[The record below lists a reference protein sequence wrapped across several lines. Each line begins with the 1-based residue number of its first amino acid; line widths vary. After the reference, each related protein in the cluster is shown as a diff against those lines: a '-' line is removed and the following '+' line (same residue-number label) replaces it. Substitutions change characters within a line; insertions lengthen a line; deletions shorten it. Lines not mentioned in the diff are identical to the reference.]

1 MGITS
6 RNYSLKLMDHKEE
19 TSSSYKTKICD
30 LLNCACPQSPESPEE
45 LWSSKHSPMITIL
58 TVVLTI
64 VAVYIIQYFF
74 KLYNDAK
81 ARKNFKHEKSEEQ
94 NENQR
99 MNIDA
104 FLPGKF
110 QEIPAKPSSGQKA
123 PCKIFLSAPKKF
135 E

>member
-19 TSSSYKTKICD
+19 TSSSYKTSSPYSRKICD

-99 MNIDA
+99 MNIDGEQSSHTFMGKYA
-104 FLPGKF
+104 FLG
-110 QEIPAKPSSGQKA
+110 
-123 PCKIFLSAPKKF
+123 
-135 E
+135 

>member
-1 MGITS
+1 
-6 RNYSLKLMDHKEE
+6 
-19 TSSSYKTKICD
+19 
-30 LLNCACPQSPESPEE
+30 
-45 LWSSKHSPMITIL
+45 MITIL

-99 MNIDA
+99 MNIDGEQSSHTFMGKYA
-104 FLPGKF
+104 FLG
-110 QEIPAKPSSGQKA
+110 
-123 PCKIFLSAPKKF
+123 
-135 E
+135 